1 MVIVPCKVTLTYMV
15 IVPCMV
21 IIWYS
26 TLTFPLLLDVLFIT
40 SLNPQYLRN
49 IIKKVAKISIIQ
61 ILMSNLSVKTTVF
74 CSFLDIP
81 QILLVYAS
89 SR

>member
-1 MVIVPCKVTLTYMV
+1 MIMKT
-15 IVPCMV
+15 
-21 IIWYS
+21 S
-26 TLTFPLLLDVLFIT
+26 TLFNLYNIDLLQLHLT
-40 SLNPQYLRN
+40 SFNPQNLRN

-81 QILLVYAS
+81 QILHVYAS